1 MDDSVQH
8 LVTRG
13 SPFTELT
20 AQSMMSKL
28 IYRVTTRATGV
39 W

>member
-1 MDDSVQH
+1 MDDAVQH
-8 LVTRG
+8 VVTRD

-20 AQSMMSKL
+20 AQSVMSKL
-28 IYRVTTRATGV
+28 IYRVTARPTGV

>member
-1 MDDSVQH
+1 MDDGVQH
-8 LVTRG
+8 VVMRG

-20 AQSMMSKL
+20 AQSVMSKL
-28 IYRVTTRATGV
+28 IYRVTTRPTGV